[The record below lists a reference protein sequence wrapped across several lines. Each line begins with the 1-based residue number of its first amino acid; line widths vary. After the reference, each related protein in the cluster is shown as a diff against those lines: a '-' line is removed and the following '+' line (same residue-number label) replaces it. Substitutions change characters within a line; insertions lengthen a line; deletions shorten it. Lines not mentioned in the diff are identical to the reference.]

1 MRGTS
6 LLICLSITLFGCAN
20 VQEKKLVGKWQG
32 ASLIEDG
39 VPMQVSPSE
48 IGFEFFNKGFYHF
61 RSTLNYREAGR
72 YSLIGNL
79 LYTMDTINEASTEKS
94 VQILELSDDSL
105 FLKMNAEGK
114 EQLVKL
120 FKVKAKR

>member
-1 MRGTS
+1 MRGSS

-20 VQEKKLVGKWQG
+20 IQEKKLVGKWEA

-39 VPMQVSPSE
+39 MPMQVSPSE
-48 IGFEFFNKGFYHF
+48 IGFEFFNKGFYRF
-61 RSTLNYREAGR
+61 RSTLNYQEAGS
-72 YSLIGNL
+72 YSVNGSL
-79 LYTMDTINEASTEKS
+79 LYTLDTINEASTEKS
-94 VQILELSDDSL
+94 VQILQVTDDSL

-120 FKVKAKR
+120 FRVKAKR